1 VRLPADGDEAAA
13 RDATEQLCG
22 ADVAWLAQAAGG
34 TRLLVSASSP
44 AVAVSAVAAPGGAPA
59 ALQPLAADA
68 SAAPCAAPLLTWQA
82 GPCSS
87 AHATLDALCY
97 AAPEQPLAA
106 ALRELAAA
114 LRAQAGA
121 AAAALRRGAPGGCV
135 PSATLFAPPGLAHPI
150 AAMYALLPAS
160 GTADA
165 DVALAPARA
174 ALHAR
179 WGLPRDVP
187 LLRLA
192 RALPSS
198 GPLAA
203 TSASTDGGRLRDPHL
218 QAPASGVA
226 GASAHTVRGSYLYFH
241 YGQDRFDDAGWGC
254 AYRSCQTLVS
264 WLRLQGHTAAAVPS
278 HGDIQRALVA
288 MGDKEPPF
296 VGSRQWIGAIE
307 LMYVLMASYD
317 VDCKMLTV
325 PAGAAVG
332 EHVRALAAHF
342 DAQGTP
348 VMIGGGVLA
357 YTLLGV
363 DWNERTG
370 EAAFLILDPHYV
382 GAEDAAA
389 IVPAW
394 CGWRRAQDV
403 FVADAFYNFLC
414 PQRPTAI

>member
-1 VRLPADGDEAAA
+1 MRLPADGDEGAARAAA
-13 RDATEQLCG
+13 EQLCG

-34 TRLLVSASSP
+34 ARLLVSASSP

-59 ALQPLAADA
+59 ALQPLAGDC
-68 SAAPCAAPLLTWQA
+68 SGAPCAAPLLTWQE
-82 GPCSS
+82 GPACC
-87 AHATLDALCY
+87 ALATLDALCF
-97 AAPEQPLAA
+97 AAPEQPLGA
-106 ALRELAAA
+106 ALRALAAA
-114 LRAQAGA
+114 LRAQASA
-121 AAAALRRGAPGGCV
+121 AAAALRRSAPGGCV
-135 PSATLFAPPGLAHPI
+135 PSATLFAPPGLAHPF
-150 AAMYALLPAS
+150 AAMYALPA

-192 RALPSS
+192 RALPPS

-203 TSASTDGGRLRDPHL
+203 TSSSTDGGRLRDPHL
-218 QAPASGVA
+218 LAPPSGVA
-226 GASAHTVRGSYLYFH
+226 GATPHTVRGSYLYFH

-264 WLRLQGHTAAAVPS
+264 WLRLQGHTAAPVPS

-332 EHVRALAAHF
+332 EHVRSLAAHF
-342 DAQGTP
+342 DANGTP

-382 GAEDAAA
+382 GAEVPTA